1 MLVRRLRRE
10 ARSVDLPFRCD
21 GPGVRRELNLRV
33 APISSGRLVLFAAS
47 LRSEERRSEFQPL
60 LAAATPRSPELLVMC
75 GWCDRF
81 LVGQAWVEVEEAAA
95 RLGLFKLDE
104 LPALGHGVCPDC
116 GEMLMAA

>member
-21 GPGVRRELNLRV
+21 GPEVRRELNLRV
-33 APISSGRLVLFAAS
+33 APISSGRLVLFAAR

-60 LAAATPRSPELLVMC
+60 LAAATPRTPELLVMC

-81 LVGQAWVEVEEAAA
+81 LVGQSWVEVGRRPLDWACSSSTSCRRSVTASAPTAA
-95 RLGLFKLDE
+95 R
-104 LPALGHGVCPDC
+104 C
-116 GEMLMAA
+116 